1 MYKTKIKSDM
11 QRFFNIV
18 FKFFK
23 LLKSIED
30 MRYQNQK
37 EKKERIES

>member
-30 MRYQNQK
+30 MRYQK
-37 EKKERIES
+37 EKKERIEL